1 MNKETL
7 TKRLWTR
14 AFEEFGFGHVAAL
27 ANARVERESFEATEE
42 GAPVQQ
48 SEEIF
53 NEVRDEIAAAFSVD
67 VDEIHQWF
75 GEDEEV
81 LATYVDPEFA
91 ISLCGEGVT
100 YLYNYVDMNDSF
112 FASATEEVLDL
123 RLKEGA

>member
-7 TKRLWTR
+7 TNRLWTR
-14 AFEEFGFGHVAAL
+14 AFEEFGFSHVAAL

-42 GAPVQQ
+42 GVPVQQ
-48 SEEIF
+48 S
-53 NEVRDEIAAAFSVD
+53 
-67 VDEIHQWF
+67 HQWF

-100 YLYNYVDMNDSF
+100 YLYSYLDMNDSF